1 MESQSTK
8 NQIKI
13 LNFEDYIYLSSSKT
27 QNFIYKNT
35 INSFL
40 ESARIVN
47 NSVFGI
53 VIYKYKE

>member
-13 LNFEDYIYLSSSKT
+13 LNFEDYIYLSSTNT
-27 QNFIYKNT
+27 QNFIYKNKIKNIFEST
-35 INSFL
+35 RIINNL
-40 ESARIVN
+40 P
-47 NSVFGI
+47 FGI

>member
-35 INSFL
+35 INSFV